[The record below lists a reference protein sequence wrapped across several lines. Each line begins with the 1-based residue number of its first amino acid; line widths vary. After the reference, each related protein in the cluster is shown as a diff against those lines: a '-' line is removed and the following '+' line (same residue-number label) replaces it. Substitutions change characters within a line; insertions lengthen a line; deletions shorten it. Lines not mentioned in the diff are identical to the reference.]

1 MKKNIKKI
9 KKFNII
15 IGFNKCFLIATFH
28 IRFIIPK
35 NSYSLLDDILVWT
48 IASPELGLDVGVL
61 EHGHAGVLLLLL
73 GVEPLLLLVVRGAA
87 LPKVVVQAARQMES
101 NFYLF
106 TFLFVF

>member
-1 MKKNIKKI
+1 M
-9 KKFNII
+9 NII

-73 GVEPLLLLVVRGAA
+73 LGVEPLLLLVVRGAA
-87 LPKVVVQAARQMES
+87 LAKVVVQAARQME
-101 NFYLF
+101 
-106 TFLFVF
+106 

>member
-1 MKKNIKKI
+1 M
-9 KKFNII
+9 NII
-15 IGFNKCFLIATFH
+15 IGFNKCFLMTNFH

-87 LPKVVVQAARQMES
+87 LAKVVVQAARQME
-101 NFYLF
+101 
-106 TFLFVF
+106 